1 MLLACVPAASAQQAA
16 WANAS
21 APPGVLYVDC
31 VDHAADY
38 AVSVDP
44 PETDW
49 FLALE
54 VHRADGSYV
63 AGNYRSKPREPASD
77 KMGPRACGSV
87 LPRVI
92 PTVLPTNSPC
102 PGPLAQLAEQRTF
115 NPRVVG
121 SSPTGPTEEVRHAA
135 HH

>member
-16 WANAS
+16 SASAS
-21 APPGVLYVDC
+21 APPGVLYVDR

-38 AVSVDP
+38 AVSVEP

-63 AGNYRSKPREPASD
+63 AGNYRGKPREPASD

-92 PTVLPTNSPC
+92 PTVLPTRSPM
-102 PGPLAQLAEQRTF
+102 
-115 NPRVVG
+115 PRA
-121 SSPTGPTEEVRHAA
+121 SSSIGRAA
-135 HH
+135 DF